1 MELRTVASTW
11 YEVVFARS
19 YGAKLDNT
27 FYSKREAQKA
37 IKEYKERQVQRGNK
51 PSECFILLCNVV
63 RMMDDNGDTV
73 SETVTKVRV

>member
-1 MELRTVASTW
+1 MELRTVARTW
-11 YEVVFARS
+11 YEVVFVQS

-27 FYSKREAQKA
+27 FYSKREAQKE

-51 PSECFILLCNVV
+51 PSECFILMCNVV